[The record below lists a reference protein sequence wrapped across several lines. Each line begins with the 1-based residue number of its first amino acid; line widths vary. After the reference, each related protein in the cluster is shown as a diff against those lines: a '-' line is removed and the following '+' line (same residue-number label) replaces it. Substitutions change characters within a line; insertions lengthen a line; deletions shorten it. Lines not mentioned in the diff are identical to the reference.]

1 MIAATIA
8 LAAAL
13 LSSEADYRDHIC
25 GAAGWQME
33 VRLPNGTRADCV
45 SETHAIEIDFSNH
58 WAEALGQSLN
68 YAAETDKRPGI
79 ILVCKRG
86 TEPRCL
92 SWALR
97 LEQTIARWRLP
108 VTVWLCD
115 AEGECSTDGDSVS
128 GRRQGYSR

>member
-1 MIAATIA
+1 MMIAHALL

-13 LSSEADYRDHIC
+13 LSSEADYRNHIC
-25 GAAGWQME
+25 SAAGHRME
-33 VRLPNGTRADCV
+33 QTLPNGTRADCV
-45 SETHAIEIDFSNH
+45 SETHAIEVDFAH
-58 WAEALGQSLN
+58 KWAEALGQSLN
-68 YAAETDKRPGI
+68 YAAETGKRPGI

-115 AEGECSTDGDSVS
+115 AAGDCH
-128 GRRQGYSR
+128 